1 LKPQPIFMKYITV
14 LFLILI
20 SIASYSNFC
29 YAKKGENLRLHEH
42 DLDTSYTYYN
52 SNGEIIDS
60 KIGSYSYQ
68 QIIPYG
74 SDSLDLY
81 NIVNYYTETDS
92 LKSNGYSYNFNHPFE
107 LGMKYTGEFVSYF
120 PNGNLESLQR
130 FDEYSEPIDSSYYYY
145 PNGKLK
151 MIVVHQEIG
160 KKIFSGTTDT
170 HRFYLLYL
178 DSVGN
183 YLVKRGDGFLRIS
196 GPGDSYIEGEL
207 KNNKKEGKWS
217 GWNMGT
223 FYEELYHD
231 DILFQGKRFKKN
243 GDIVLYF
250 QEDMQSIATYPR
262 GMQVFMKGLYKN
274 LIISHDLIN
283 GISSES
289 ISVTFTIDRDGRTK
303 NFRTTEKVA
312 LKLREQIVNAI
323 QKMGNW
329 IPAKLQGMEVNV
341 NYTIPIRI
349 K

>member
-1 LKPQPIFMKYITV
+1 MKPQPIFIKYITV

-20 SIASYSNFC
+20 ASYSNFC
-29 YAKKGENLRLHEH
+29 YPKKGAQFIRHEH
-42 DLDTSYTYYN
+42 DLDTSYTYFN

-81 NIVNYYTETDS
+81 NIVHYYTETDS
-92 LKSNGYSYNFNHPFE
+92 LKSNGYIYNFNHPFE
-107 LGMKYTGEFVSYF
+107 FGVKYTGEFVSYF

-170 HRFYLLYL
+170 HPFYLLYL

-183 YLVKRGDGFLRIS
+183 YLVKRGNGFLRIS

-231 DILFQGKRFKKN
+231 DLLFQGKRFKKN

-250 QEDMQSIATYPR
+250 QENMESIATYPK
-262 GMQVFMKGLYKN
+262 GLQVFMRGLYEN
-274 LIISHDLIN
+274 LNISYDLIK

-289 ISVTFTIDRDGRTK
+289 ISVTFMVDRDGRTR
-303 NFRTTEKVA
+303 NFRIAEQVP
-312 LKLREQIVNAI
+312 LKFREQLVSAI